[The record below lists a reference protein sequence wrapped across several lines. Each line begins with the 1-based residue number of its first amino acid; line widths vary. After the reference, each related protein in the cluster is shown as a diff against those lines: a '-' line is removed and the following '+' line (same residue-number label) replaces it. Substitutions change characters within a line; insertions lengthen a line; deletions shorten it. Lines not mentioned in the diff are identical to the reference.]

1 MADLK
6 SLYLFYG
13 TDMTR
18 VGSARKRIISRAK
31 SEGSGPEV
39 VEGDGCTPS
48 LLADQILAAPL
59 SIGRRYI
66 VADGVETFKAG
77 ELKPLEKAVSAIPED
92 TTLVMLGRG
101 KAVARLVKLVEAGG
115 GEVRK
120 FDAPKP
126 WEMPDWVIR
135 SAKEIGMDL
144 DRAGAEELVACV
156 GTSKEWSS
164 QERLVRELEKIET
177 AIGGGTVDREQVREL
192 ASGQTQFNAYEIGGA
207 LLSRERERALRLCD
221 ESLGSGEDTFK
232 LVNLIA
238 RQLRNVL
245 AARNLLESGHAAKE
259 VQVKLR
265 LSPYAVK
272 HVMKQAKGADV
283 SWLKQTVSSLAE
295 LEYSVKGGGSV
306 DSGTSLVACLARAVD
321 Q

>member
-13 TDMTR
+13 TDLTR
-18 VGSARKRIISRAK
+18 VGSARKRLISRAK
-31 SEGSGPEV
+31 SEGSGPEL
-39 VEGDGCTPS
+39 VEGDACTPS

-59 SIGRRYI
+59 SVGRRYI
-66 VADGVETFKAG
+66 VADGVDTFKAG
-77 ELKPLEKAVSAIPED
+77 EMKPLEKAVAAIPED

-101 KAVARLVKLVEAGG
+101 KTVARLVKLVEAGG

-126 WEMPDWVIR
+126 WELPDWVIR
-135 SAKEIGMDL
+135 SAKEIGMEL
-144 DRAGAEELVACV
+144 DRAGAEELVTCV
-156 GTSKEWSS
+156 GTN
-164 QERLVRELEKIET
+164 QERLARELEKIET
-177 AIGGGTVDREQVREL
+177 AIGGGTVGREQVREL
-192 ASGQTQFNAYEIGGA
+192 ASGQMQFNAYEIGGA

-221 ESLGSGEDTFK
+221 ESLDSGEDPFK
-232 LVNLIA
+232 LVNLLA

-283 SWLKQTVSSLAE
+283 GWLKQTVSSLAE

-306 DSGTSLVACLARAVD
+306 DSATSLVTCLARAVD